1 MRDPEKIEALR
12 TAIDRN
18 IKALSRRPS
27 IGQGTAVTK
36 VRIRDGCTADVE
48 DGGWKLIAD
57 ESVKDGGN
65 GEGPDP
71 GVYGRAA
78 LGTCLAIGYAQWAA
92 KFGVALDGIE
102 VEVQADYDAVT
113 MYGLED
119 SRPPGWS
126 ALRYVVRIESSAP
139 EADVQRVID
148 YADAHSPLLDDFSRP
163 LSITRELHISA
174 PAKHALS
181 EAEG

>member
-1 MRDPEKIEALR
+1 MRDPQAIEKLQKAME
-12 TAIDRN
+12 RN
-18 IKALSRRPS
+18 IKALGLRPS
-27 IGQGTAVTK
+27 IGRGTAVTR
-36 VRIRDGCTADVE
+36 VRVRDACTAEIE
-48 DGGWKLIAD
+48 DGGWKLVAD
-57 ESVKDGGN
+57 EGLQDGGN

-163 LSITRELHISA
+163 LSVTRELHISA
-174 PAKHALS
+174 AAKHALS

>member
-1 MRDPEKIEALR
+1 MRDPEAIERLK
-12 TAIDRN
+12 TAFERN
-18 IKALSRRPS
+18 IQALGLRPS
-27 IGQGTAVTK
+27 IGRGTAVTN
-36 VRIRDGCTADVE
+36 VRIRGACTAEIE

-57 ESVKDGGN
+57 EGVQDGGN

-92 KFGVALDGIE
+92 KLGVALDSIE

-126 ALRYVVRIESSAP
+126 AMRYVVRIASSAP

-163 LSITRELHISA
+163 LPVTRELHITA

>member
-1 MRDPEKIEALR
+1 MRDPEAIEKLQKAL
-12 TAIDRN
+12 DRN
-18 IKALSRRPS
+18 IKALELRPS
-27 IGQGTAVTK
+27 VGRGTAVTK
-36 VRIRDGCTADVE
+36 VRVRDACTAEIE

-78 LGTCLAIGYAQWAA
+78 LGTCLAMGYAQWAA
-92 KFGVALDGIE
+92 KFNVPLEAVE
-102 VEVQADYDAVT
+102 VEVETDYDAAA
-113 MYGLED
+113 MFGLDD
-119 SRPPGWS
+119 SRPPGWG
-126 ALRYVVRIESSAP
+126 AVRYVVRIESSAP
-139 EADVQRVID
+139 EAEVQRLID
-148 YADAHSPLLDDFSRP
+148 YADKHSPLLDDFSRP
-163 LSITRELHISA
+163 LSITRELHIAA

>member
-1 MRDPEKIEALR
+1 MRDPKKIERLKTALE
-12 TAIDRN
+12 RN
-18 IKALSRRPS
+18 LKALELRPTV
-27 IGQGTAVTK
+27 GRGTAVTT
-36 VRIRDGCTADVE
+36 VRIRDACTAEIE
-48 DGGWKLIAD
+48 DGGRKMIAD

-92 KFGVALDGIE
+92 KFGVALDSIE

-113 MYGLED
+113 MFGLDD

-126 ALRYVVRIESSAP
+126 AMRYVVRIASSAP

-148 YADAHSPLLDDFSRP
+148 YADAHSPLLDDFARP
-163 LSITRELHISA
+163 LSVTRELYIA
-174 PAKHALS
+174 GPAKHALS